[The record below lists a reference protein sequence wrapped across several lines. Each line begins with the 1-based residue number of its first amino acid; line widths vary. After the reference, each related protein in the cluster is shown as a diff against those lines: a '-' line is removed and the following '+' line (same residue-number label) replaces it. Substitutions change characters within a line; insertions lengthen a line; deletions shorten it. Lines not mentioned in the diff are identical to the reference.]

1 MFDNKDKTK
10 NSLFTIHRHI
20 LTMSSFLTLLIC
32 QSCWIRNWFTFV
44 SMWFG
49 SNYQAGP
56 GACGETHTYFIT
68 GEVYFEPSHFSM
80 QLFNCVSFFLILCRP
95 VQMGCLFVQLPNWA
109 TVQLPLQ
116 LSPNRRIDW
125 DVVMIRLHC
134 KQEHNTHLLNS
145 SYLRTSLGSET
156 TGCSVYT
163 RQIHKAVKM

>member
-1 MFDNKDKTK
+1 MTTFDNKDKTK
-10 NSLFTIHRHI
+10 NSLLTIHRHI

-49 SNYQAGP
+49 SNYRAGP
-56 GACGETHTYFIT
+56 VARHTHFIT
-68 GEVYFEPSHFSM
+68 GEVYLKPSHFSM
-80 QLFNCVSFFLILCRP
+80 QLLNCVFFFLILCRP

-125 DVVMIRLHC
+125 DLVKIRLHC
-134 KQEHNTHLLNS
+134 LQEHNTHLLNS
-145 SYLRTSLGSET
+145 SYLRKSLGSET
-156 TGCSVYT
+156 SGRSVYT
-163 RQIHKAVKM
+163 HQIQKAVKM